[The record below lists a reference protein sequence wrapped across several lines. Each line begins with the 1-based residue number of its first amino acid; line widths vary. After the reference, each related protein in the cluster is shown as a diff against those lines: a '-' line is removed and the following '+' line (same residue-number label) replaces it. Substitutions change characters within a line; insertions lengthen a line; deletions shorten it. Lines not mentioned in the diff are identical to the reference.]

1 MSGLIYLAAAIAL
14 NSRFLYYVLAL
25 QKGLRPE
32 LPMRTF
38 KFSITYL
45 MLLFA
50 ALILD
55 HYFLFKV

>member
-1 MSGLIYLAAAIAL
+1 VL
-14 NSRFLYYVLAL
+14 NARFLYYALAL
-25 QKGLRPE
+25 QRGRRPD

-38 KFSITYL
+38 RFSISYL

-55 HYFLFKV
+55 HYFLFKM